1 MLAMFQPAQKARK
14 KAKVLVYGDAGTG
27 KTRFA
32 LSWPGVAM
40 IDTEGGADLYGGRY
54 DFQVLRTKSL
64 ADVVKAIEAVKKD
77 NGQTVQ
83 TLVIDPITVVW
94 QVLQEAGQQAAEAR
108 AQRYNRAAEDVALT
122 QRDWGLIKRK
132 LYSAMIDLV
141 NLPVNVVLTAHLK
154 DETETRKDGRGQD
167 VQVKIGEKPDAEKKT
182 AYWCDVVIRLAVEKG
197 EHVGYVEKDRSGLFK
212 VGQRI
217 PDISYQH
224 FVPLL
229 EAYAAGAV
237 VEQPNEDEAI
247 QRDAALIATQDT
259 PRSQPPAP
267 NGQAAPRP
275 PLPSNLPTRP
285 DALLTSVNG
294 RVEVPYDN
302 IPHLWQALRNEYNDP
317 RWQWPQPRDLDGWR
331 DAYARAFAHAQ
342 RKVTPASPVALSEG
356 DAEPEQSF

>member
-64 ADVVKAIEAVKKD
+64 TDIVKAIEVIKKD
-77 NGQTVQ
+77 NGKSVQTVA
-83 TLVIDPITVVW
+83 IDPITVVW

-108 AQRYNRAAEDVALT
+108 AARYNRPVEDVVLT

-141 NLPVNVVLTAHLK
+141 NLPINVVLTAHLK
-154 DETETRKDGRGQD
+154 DETETRTDSRGQEK
-167 VQVKIGEKPDAEKKT
+167 QVKIGEKPDAEKKT
-182 AYWCDVVIRLAVEKG
+182 AYWCDTVIRLAVEKG

-217 PDISYQH
+217 PNISYQH
-224 FVPLL
+224 FLPLL
-229 EAYAAGAV
+229 EAYA
-237 VEQPNEDEAI
+237 EI
-247 QRDAALIATQDT
+247 
-259 PRSQPPAP
+259 
-267 NGQAAPRP
+267 
-275 PLPSNLPTRP
+275 
-285 DALLTSVNG
+285 G
-294 RVEVPYDN
+294 R
-302 IPHLWQALRNEYNDP
+302 
-317 RWQWPQPRDLDGWR
+317 
-331 DAYARAFAHAQ
+331 AH
-342 RKVTPASPVALSEG
+342 V
-356 DAEPEQSF
+356 